1 MLHHISQFTDAAT
14 HRLAQLEQ
22 LMRSH
27 GNSEAVSHQKALMLL
42 DGMLRKQAAMLA
54 FEHLFLAFGVMML
67 AALPLLLLMRRSQFS
82 RQGSAAD
89 H

>member
-1 MLHHISQFTDAAT
+1 
-14 HRLAQLEQ
+14 LAQLEQ

-27 GNSEAVSHQKALMLL
+27 GSSDAVAHQKALMLL

-67 AALPLLLLMRRSQFS
+67 AALPLLLLMRRSQFN
-82 RQGSAAD
+82 RQGPSTD